1 MRYVDESGYL
11 QTKLAD
17 VVQLEHGHAEGV
29 RGGLIK
35 GLQTVGVSIEMMTSK
50 LVGINTDGASVNLG
64 HKGGAVKL
72 LIDKLNQEVGDNENC
87 GEYITVVH
95 CVAHDLELAVC
106 DAKKDVP
113 YLEEFERTLKG
124 IFKLYYY
131 SPKRRRE
138 LAEIASNLD
147 HELKHYGGVQLIRWV
162 ASQHRAVKA
171 LYDNY
176 EVTEIHLQEIALGK
190 DENSDK
196 AKNYLKHLTTDRF
209 LTFLHFMMDWT
220 NILSDVSKIF
230 QEKTCLISQIATR
243 IEELEQK
250 LS

>member
-1 MRYVDESGYL
+1 MRYVDVNGQL

-17 VVQLEHGHAEGV
+17 IVQLEHGHAEGV
-29 RGGLIK
+29 KDGLLK
-35 GLQTVGVSIEMMTSK
+35 GLETVGADSEMMQCK

-64 HKGGAVKL
+64 RKGGAVKL
-72 LIDKLNQEVGDNENC
+72 LIDKLNQDIGDNENC

-95 CVAHDLELAVC
+95 CVAHNLELAVC

-113 YLEEFERTLKG
+113 YLEDFEKVLKG

-147 HELKHYGGVQLIRWV
+147 RELKHYGGIQQVRWV
-162 ASQHRAVKA
+162 ASQHRALKA

-176 EVTEIHLQEIALGK
+176 EVTVIHLQEIASGR
-190 DENSDK
+190 DDNSDK
-196 AKNYLKHLTTDRF
+196 AKNYL
-209 LTFLHFMMDWT
+209 
-220 NILSDVSKIF
+220 
-230 QEKTCLISQIATR
+230 
-243 IEELEQK
+243 
-250 LS
+250 